1 MQTKSLSAA
10 LPLASALIVTLFLAG
25 CTTTTAG
32 SGTTG
37 KAVCNVLQPVRWSAA
52 DTDETIRQVKA
63 NNAAGKVVC
72 GWR

>member
-1 MQTKSLSAA
+1 M
-10 LPLASALIVTLFLAG
+10 
-25 CTTTTAG
+25 
-32 SGTTG
+32 
-37 KAVCNVLQPVRWSAA
+37 LQPVRWSAA

>member
-1 MQTKSLSAA
+1 MILAA
-10 LPLASALIVTLFLAG
+10 SVGG
-25 CTTTTAG
+25 CQTTAG

-37 KAVCNVLQPVRWSAA
+37 KAVCTVLQPVRWSAG